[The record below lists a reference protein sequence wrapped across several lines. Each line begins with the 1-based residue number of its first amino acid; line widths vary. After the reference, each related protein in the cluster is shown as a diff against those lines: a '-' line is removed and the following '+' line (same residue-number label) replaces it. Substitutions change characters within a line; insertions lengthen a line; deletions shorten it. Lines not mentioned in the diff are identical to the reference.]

1 MNFVPQINQS
11 TIDCEWQDYGVWS
24 ECNATCGMGLK
35 VRYRKNRPG
44 DGGGINCIGSS
55 KEVKQCTLVP
65 CKNKQ
70 FNRFSVISD
79 LIIKT
84 IILMLKY
91 IVFDM

>member
-1 MNFVPQINQS
+1 
-11 TIDCEWQDYGVWS
+11 
-24 ECNATCGMGLK
+24 MGLK

-70 FNRFSVISD
+70 FNWFSVISD
-79 LIIKT
+79 LIVKRTSNYYPYAEIRRFWYIKA
-84 IILMLKY
+84 LSEQELKSNQR
-91 IVFDM
+91 M